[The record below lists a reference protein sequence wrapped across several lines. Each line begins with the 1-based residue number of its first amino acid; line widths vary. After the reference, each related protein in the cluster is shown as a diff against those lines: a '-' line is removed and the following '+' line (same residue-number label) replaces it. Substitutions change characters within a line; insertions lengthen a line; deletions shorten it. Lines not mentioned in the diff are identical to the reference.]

1 MTEAEAPE
9 APAAIAALD
18 LIIVREPVAADQV
31 VDGAPTTGFTTV
43 TTFGELEVGVWE
55 MTVGA
60 MQDVESDEFFV
71 VIAGRATVTF
81 DADDRVMNLSVGSVA
96 RLAAGEHTMWTVTET
111 IRKVYIAPVPIDAV
125 PIDAVP
131 IDAVPIDAVPI
142 DAAQIGAVPI
152 APVPIDAAQIGAV
165 RIA

>member
-1 MTEAEAPE
+1 MTEAPAEAPAAAAAPE

-31 VDGAPTTGFTTV
+31 VDGAPATGFTTV

-96 RLAAGEHTMWTVTET
+96 RLAAGEHTVWTVTET
-111 IRKVYIAPVPIDAV
+111 IRKVYIAPVLINAVLINAVLIDAV
-125 PIDAVP
+125 HIDAVH
-131 IDAVPIDAVPI
+131 
-142 DAAQIGAVPI
+142 
-152 APVPIDAAQIGAV
+152 IDAAQIGAV

>member
-1 MTEAEAPE
+1 MTEASAPAEAPAAAAAPE

-18 LIIVREPVAADQV
+18 LIIVREPVVADQV
-31 VDGAPTTGFTTV
+31 VDGAPATGFTTV

-96 RLAAGEHTMWTVTET
+96 RLAAGEHTVWTVTET

-125 PIDAVP
+125 H
-131 IDAVPIDAVPI
+131 
-142 DAAQIGAVPI
+142 I
-152 APVPIDAAQIGAV
+152 APVLIDAAQIGAV

>member
-1 MTEAEAPE
+1 MTEAGAPEAPAP

-96 RLAAGEHTMWTVTET
+96 RLAAGEHTVWTVTET

-125 PIDAVP
+125 H
-131 IDAVPIDAVPI
+131 
-142 DAAQIGAVPI
+142 I
-152 APVPIDAAQIGAV
+152 APVLIDAAQIGAV

>member
-1 MTEAEAPE
+1 MTEAPAPAEAPAAAAAPE
-9 APAAIAALD
+9 TPAAIAALD

-31 VDGAPTTGFTTV
+31 VDGAPATGFTTV

-111 IRKVYIAPVPIDAV
+111 IRKVYIALCLSMLCIINAGLIDAV
-125 PIDAVP
+125 HIDAVH
-131 IDAVPIDAVPI
+131 
-142 DAAQIGAVPI
+142 
-152 APVPIDAAQIGAV
+152 IDAAQIGAV

>member
-1 MTEAEAPE
+1 MTGQAAAAAPE

-31 VDGAPTTGFTTV
+31 VDGAPATGFTTV

-81 DADDRVMNLSVGSVA
+81 DADNRVMNLSVGSMA
-96 RLAAGEHTMWTVTET
+96 RLVAGEHTVWTVTET
-111 IRKVYIAPVPIDAV
+111 IRKVYIAPVS
-125 PIDAVP
+125 
-131 IDAVPIDAVPI
+131 
-142 DAAQIGAVPI
+142 
-152 APVPIDAAQIGAV
+152 IDAAQIGAV

>member
-71 VIAGRATVTF
+71 VIAGCATVTF

-111 IRKVYIAPVPIDAV
+111 IRKVYIAPVPINAV
-125 PIDAVP
+125 LINAVLIEPVHIDAVH
-131 IDAVPIDAVPI
+131 
-142 DAAQIGAVPI
+142 
-152 APVPIDAAQIGAV
+152 IDAAQIGAV

>member
-125 PIDAVP
+125 PIDA
-131 IDAVPIDAVPI
+131 
-142 DAAQIGAVPI
+142 
-152 APVPIDAAQIGAV
+152 AQIGAV

>member
-1 MTEAEAPE
+1 MTEAPAPAEAPAAAAAPE
-9 APAAIAALD
+9 TPAAIAALD
-18 LIIVREPVAADQV
+18 LNIVREPVAADQV
-31 VDGAPTTGFTTV
+31 VDGAPATGFTTV

-81 DADDRVMNLSVGSVA
+81 DADDRVMNLSVGSMA
-96 RLAAGEHTMWTVTET
+96 RLVAGEHTVWTVTET
-111 IRKVYIAPVPIDAV
+111 IRKVYIAPVS
-125 PIDAVP
+125 
-131 IDAVPIDAVPI
+131 
-142 DAAQIGAVPI
+142 
-152 APVPIDAAQIGAV
+152 IDAAQIGAV

>member
-1 MTEAEAPE
+1 MTGEAAAPSASPE
-9 APAAIAALD
+9 FPAAIGALD

-60 MQDVESDEFFV
+60 MQDVETDEIFV

-81 DADDRVMNLSVGSVA
+81 EADDRVMNLSVGSVV
-96 RLAAGEHTMWTVTET
+96 RLVAGEHTVWTVTET
-111 IRKVYIAPVPIDAV
+111 IRKVYITPVLIDPV
-125 PIDAVP
+125 LITPVLITPVL
-131 IDAVPIDAVPI
+131 I
-142 DAAQIGAVPI
+142 DAAQIGAVHI
-152 APVPIDAAQIGAV
+152 A
-165 RIA
+165 

>member
-1 MTEAEAPE
+1 MTEPE
-9 APAAIAALD
+9 APAAIGALD

-60 MQDVESDEFFV
+60 MQDVESDEVFV

-81 DADDRVMNLSVGSVA
+81 DADDRVMNLSVGSVV
-96 RLAAGEHTMWTVTET
+96 RLVAGEHTVWTVTET
-111 IRKVYIAPVPIDAV
+111 IRKVYIAPVPIA
-125 PIDAVP
+125 P
-131 IDAVPIDAVPI
+131 VPIDAVPI
-142 DAAQIGAVPI
+142 DAAQIGAV
-152 APVPIDAAQIGAV
+152 

>member
-18 LIIVREPVAADQV
+18 LIIVRDPVAADQV

-96 RLAAGEHTMWTVTET
+96 RLAAGEHTVWTVTET
-111 IRKVYIAPVPIDAV
+111 IRKVYIAPVLINAVLINAGLIDAGLIDAV
-125 PIDAVP
+125 H
-131 IDAVPIDAVPI
+131 
-142 DAAQIGAVPI
+142 
-152 APVPIDAAQIGAV
+152 IDAAQIGAV